1 MSNCK
6 ITIAFPVYNVA
17 AYVEQSLCSAL
28 EQTFVLPYEVLV
40 IDDKGRDASMDIV
53 RRLQKEHPQGARIR
67 IVEHPQNKG
76 LGEASNTAIDNA
88 KGKYLLFLDSDD
100 RLAPNA
106 LQILYSKAEEAQA
119 EVVIG
124 SYQEVNEQGE
134 GGEKHLFADR
144 TIIHPAALVHDYRRH
159 HKEPNIHR
167 WNKLFLLSFLR
178 DNKIRCVHRIMEDS
192 VFDFNVRANAGRVVL
207 CKEITLYYLIRE
219 NSIMTCVQRTGA
231 TDIYAEVY
239 SDIIRQVQ
247 QLIRERYHEIPGIYS
262 YYYQRLYGSL
272 LQLRRTIYTPEQKQL
287 FEQAA
292 IGCNDFVPS
301 MRALDLT
308 RYRFVYLWCKW
319 KKRQDCDTFLQGY
332 VNSRKLWGYTVRCVL
347 KLL

>member
-1 MSNCK
+1 MNDCK
-6 ITIAFPVYNVA
+6 ISIAFPVYNVA
-17 AYVEQSLCSAL
+17 AYVERSLCSAL
-28 EQTFVLPYEVLV
+28 EQTFALPYEVLV
-40 IDDKGRDASMDIV
+40 IDDKGTDNSMDIV
-53 RRLQKEHPQGARIR
+53 RRLQNEHQQGARIR
-67 IVEHPQNKG
+67 IVEHPHNKG

-100 RLAPNA
+100 RLAPDA
-106 LQILYSKAEEAQA
+106 LQILYTKAEDVHA

-134 GGEKHLFADR
+134 AGEKHVFADR
-144 TIIHPAALVHDYRRH
+144 TIIHPAALVHDYIRH

-178 DNKIRCVHRIMEDS
+178 NNNIRCVHRIMEDS
-192 VFDFNVRANAGRVVL
+192 VFDFNMRANAERVVL
-207 CKEITLYYLIRE
+207 CHNITLYYLIRE
-219 NSIMTCVQRTGA
+219 NSIMTSVQRTGA

-247 QLIRERYHEIPGIYS
+247 EMIRTRYHDIPGIYN

-272 LQLRRTIYTPEQKQL
+272 LQLRRTAYTPEQKQL

-292 IGCNDFVPS
+292 QGCNDFVPS
-301 MRALDLT
+301 VRALDLT
-308 RYRFVYLWCKW
+308 RYRFVYLWCKR

-332 VNSRKLWGYTVRCVL
+332 ANSRKLWGYALRC
-347 KLL
+347 LLRLL